1 MRLRLLMLLLLG
13 LAGSGFARPP
23 SSDRLFKHGVDAF
36 YATNWARADSSFNAL
51 MRSHPDDPRAYFFS
65 SMIPFWAYFFGGNE
79 PVHAEAFLKRS
90 ERAIAVA
97 QKRLDAAPAD
107 TSTVLL
113 LSGLHGY
120 RSLVAASEKEYR
132 VAIGSGVKGYSFT
145 KRLMEYGQDNPNA
158 LMGQGVFHYM
168 VGTVPGEIR
177 WMATLA
183 GLSGDKNTGLRYL
196 SRVASSDSDAR
207 YDAIMILAFLMER
220 EGRPDE
226 ALRYL
231 GSMRRSYPENVLA
244 LYHQSRLLESLG
256 RMQEARAGYLKVMQT
271 RQPEFSFIRSESRKK
286 AAQLAGY
293 VSPQRSGT
301 PIHRP

>member
-1 MRLRLLMLLLLG
+1 MMLFMLG
-13 LAGSGFARPP
+13 SVAVGHARPP
-23 SSDRLFKHGVDAF
+23 SADLLFNHGVDAF
-36 YATNWARADSSFNAL
+36 YATNWVRADSSFNAL
-51 MRSHPDDPRAYFFS
+51 MRSHPDDPRSYFFS

-79 PVHAEAFLKRS
+79 PAQAASFLNRS
-90 ERAIAVA
+90 ERAITIAE
-97 QKRLDAAPAD
+97 KRLSSAPHD

-132 VAIGSGVKGYSFT
+132 VAIGSGIKGYSFT
-145 KRLMEYGQDNPNA
+145 KRLMEYGQENPNA

-177 WMATLA
+177 WMANLA

-196 SRVASSDSDAR
+196 ARVATSDSDAR

-220 EGRPDE
+220 EGRTDD

-231 GSMRRSYPENVLA
+231 GQMRRSYPDNVLA
-244 LYHQSRLLESLG
+244 LYHQSRLLEAKG
-256 RMQEARAGYLKVMQT
+256 RHNEARAGYLKVMQT
-271 RQPEFSFIRSESRKK
+271 RQPEFSFLRTESRRK
-286 AAQLAGY
+286 AAQLAGN
-293 VSPQRSGT
+293 SLPQRSGT
-301 PIHRP
+301 PID

>member
-1 MRLRLLMLLLLG
+1 MRLRLLMFLLLG
-13 LAGSGFARPP
+13 LAGTGFARPP
-23 SSDRLFKHGVDAF
+23 SSDRLFRHGVDAF
-36 YATNWARADSSFNAL
+36 YATNWTRADSSFNAL

-79 PVHAEAFLKRS
+79 SAQAKSFLSRS
-90 ERAIAVA
+90 ERAIAIA
-97 QKRLDAAPAD
+97 EKRLSVAPAD

-120 RSLVAASEKEYR
+120 RSLVAANEKEYR

-177 WMATLA
+177 WMASLA

-196 SRVASSDSDAR
+196 ARVAASNSDAR

-220 EGRPDE
+220 EGRTDD

-231 GSMRRSYPENVLA
+231 GSMRRSYPDNVLA
-244 LYHQSRLLESLG
+244 LYHQSRLLESQG
-256 RMQEARAGYLKVMQT
+256 RIQDARAGYLKVLQT
-271 RQPEFSFIRSESRKK
+271 RQPEFSFLRSESRKK

-293 VSPQRSGT
+293 ALPQRSGT
-301 PIHRP
+301 PID

>member
-1 MRLRLLMLLLLG
+1 MRFRLLLLL
-13 LAGSGFARPP
+13 LAGMATSGFARPP
-23 SSDRLFKHGVDAF
+23 SPDQLFKQGVDAF
-36 YATNWARADSSFNAL
+36 YETNWTRADSIFNAL
-51 MRSHPDDPRAYFFS
+51 IRTHPDDPRAYFFS

-79 PVHAEAFLKRS
+79 SAQATSFLKRS

-97 QKRLDAAPAD
+97 EKRLSTAPAD

-132 VAIGSGVKGYSFT
+132 VAIASGIRGYSFT
-145 KRLMEYGQDNPNA
+145 KRLMDYGQDNPNA

-168 VGTVPGEIR
+168 VGTVPREIR

-183 GLSGDKNTGLRYL
+183 GLSGDKSTGLRYL
-196 SRVASSDSDAR
+196 ARVAASDSDAK

-220 EGRPDE
+220 EGKPKD

-231 GSMRRSYPENVLA
+231 GQMRRSYPDNVLA
-244 LYHQSRLLESLG
+244 MYHQSRLLEKQG
-256 RMQEARAGYLKVMQT
+256 RLNEARAGFVNVMQT
-271 RQPEFSFIRSESRKK
+271 RQPEFSLLRAKSRKK

-293 VSPQRSGT
+293 AHPQRSGT
-301 PIHRP
+301 PID

>member
-1 MRLRLLMLLLLG
+1 MRLRLLMFLLLG
-13 LAGSGFARPP
+13 LAGIGFARPP
-23 SSDRLFKHGVDAF
+23 SSDRLFRHGVDAF
-36 YATNWARADSSFNAL
+36 YATNWTRADSSFNAL

-79 PVHAEAFLKRS
+79 SAQAQSFLSRS
-90 ERAIAVA
+90 ERAIAIA
-97 QKRLDAAPAD
+97 EKRLSVAPAD

-120 RSLVAASEKEYR
+120 RSLVAANEKEYR

-177 WMATLA
+177 WMASLA
-183 GLSGDKNTGLRYL
+183 GLSGDKDTGLRYL
-196 SRVASSDSDAR
+196 ARVASSNSDAR

-220 EGRPDE
+220 EGRTDD

-231 GSMRRSYPENVLA
+231 GSMRRSYPDNVLA
-244 LYHQSRLLESLG
+244 LYHQSRLLESQG
-256 RMQEARAGYLKVMQT
+256 RIQDARAGYLKVMQT
-271 RQPEFSFIRSESRKK
+271 RQPEFSFLRSESRKK

-293 VSPQRSGT
+293 ALPQRSGT
-301 PIHRP
+301 PND

>member
-1 MRLRLLMLLLLG
+1 MRLRLLMVLFLG
-13 LAGSGFARPP
+13 LVGSAFARPP

-36 YATNWARADSSFNAL
+36 YATNWTRADSSFNAL

-79 PVHAEAFLKRS
+79 SAQAKSFLSRS

-97 QKRLDAAPAD
+97 EKRLAVVPGD

-120 RSLVAASEKEYR
+120 RSLVAANEKEYR

-177 WMATLA
+177 WMASLA
-183 GLSGDKNTGLRYL
+183 GLSGDKATGLRYL
-196 SRVASSDSDAR
+196 ARVASSDSDAR

-220 EGRPDE
+220 EGRTDD

-231 GSMRRSYPENVLA
+231 GWMRRSYPDNVLA
-244 LYHQSRLLESLG
+244 LYHQSRLLEAQG
-256 RMQEARAGYLKVMQT
+256 FGHDARAGYLKVMQT
-271 RQPEFSFIRSESRKK
+271 RQPEFSFLRSESRKK

-293 VSPQRSGT
+293 SLPQRSGT
-301 PIHRP
+301 PID

>member
-1 MRLRLLMLLLLG
+1 MRVRFLLLLI
-13 LAGSGFARPP
+13 LGFSASVVARPP
-23 SSDRLFKHGVDAF
+23 SADRLFAYGVDAF
-36 YATNWARADSSFNAL
+36 YATNWVRADSTFNAL

-79 PVHAEAFLKRS
+79 PAQAAAFLKRS
-90 ERAIAVA
+90 EKAIAVA
-97 QKRLDAAPAD
+97 EKRMSAAPGD
-107 TSTVLL
+107 TNTVLL

-145 KRLMEYGQDNPNA
+145 KRLMEFGQENPNA
-158 LMGQGVFHYM
+158 LMGQGVFQYM

-196 SRVASSDSDAR
+196 ARVANSDSDAR

-220 EGRPDE
+220 EGRPND

-231 GSMRRSYPENVLA
+231 AMMRRSYPGNVLA
-244 LYHQSRLLESLG
+244 MYHQSRLLEAQG
-256 RMQEARAGYLKVMQT
+256 RFQEARAGYLSVTQT
-271 RQPEFSFIRSESRKK
+271 TQPEFSFIRTESRKK
-286 AAQLAGY
+286 AAQLAGLA
-293 VSPQRSGT
+293 SPQRAGT
-301 PIHRP
+301 PID